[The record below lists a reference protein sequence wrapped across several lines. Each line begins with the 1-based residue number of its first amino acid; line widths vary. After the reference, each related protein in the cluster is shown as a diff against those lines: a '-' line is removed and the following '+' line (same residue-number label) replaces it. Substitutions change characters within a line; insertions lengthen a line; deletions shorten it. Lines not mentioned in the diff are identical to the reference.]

1 MFDINELNQTMMD
14 EFSENDLITLS
25 HGGMD
30 YQVRGIFEM
39 GTNSLNGDPVHN
51 NVQPMRGIYTL
62 EVITSDIAAIGL
74 QKNDKAIINGVTYK
88 LDDSP
93 LDVHGMTTLV
103 LRK

>member
-1 MFDINELNQTMMD
+1 MFDLDELNAVMID
-14 EFSENDLITLS
+14 EFSDVVTLS
-25 HGGMD
+25 HGGID
-30 YQVRGIFEM
+30 FQVKGIFEM

-62 EVITSDIAAIGL
+62 EVMTSDIAEIGL
-74 QKNDKAIINGVTYK
+74 QKGDRAIIKGVTYK

-103 LRK
+103 LKK